1 MSGVATGISGTTL
14 AILGGSALLSAGAGV
29 AGAVIAGN
37 ASDTA
42 SKRYQEGEAANRAA
56 MEADNAR
63 ARQDQQPYAQAGM
76 GGVQG
81 LQGYQQTG
89 QDALAQQRA
98 LAGLDGPEAQQ
109 AALAALEGSP
119 QFAAMMQQSEEA
131 ILQNASAT
139 GGLRGGNVQGM
150 LAQNRSGILASLI
163 QQQYANLGGLAGA
176 GQNAAGNIAQLGQG
190 AAAGQAAGTLNAG
203 QLAGQS
209 FANQGN
215 AAANA
220 ALAQG
225 AAYQG
230 GLNGVANAANTFAGQ
245 YGGMQAAGGGGLQGG
260 GSYANARPYAA
271 NVGSLNLSNL

>member
-1 MSGVATGISGTTL
+1 MSGVIA
-14 AILGGSALLSAGAGV
+14 AISAGALV
-29 AGAVIAGN
+29 SAGAAVGGALISAN

-56 MEADNAR
+56 MEAANAR

-176 GQNAAGNIAQLGQG
+176 GQNAAGNIAGLGQG

-209 FANQGN
+209 YANAGN
-215 AAANA
+215 ASANA

-260 GSYANARPYAA
+260 GLQGANPYGFNNTNGMA
-271 NVGSLNLSNL
+271 GRGL